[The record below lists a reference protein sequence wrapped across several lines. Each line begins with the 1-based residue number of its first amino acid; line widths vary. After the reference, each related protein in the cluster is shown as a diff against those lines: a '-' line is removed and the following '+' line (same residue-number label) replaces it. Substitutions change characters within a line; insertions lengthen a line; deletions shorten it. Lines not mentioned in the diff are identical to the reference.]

1 MKKRTTLAAVLLAV
15 LFGMTAF
22 AAPLTE
28 TVESGAEVSD
38 MSAAAHKTESENAT
52 LNAGEIPSPGIN
64 ILTGTSEAETFGT
77 AEGTYTR
84 PAEATS
90 IKSFGVSGGSASIV
104 LEDER
109 GGVLKVTETGTAYP
123 DVVWTLSS
131 VIEADRPV
139 YISLAA
145 KNQTRNMWFGG
156 FARNGITANSTEN
169 MVYNPTPLYWHNV
182 DHNKINMPLP
192 KANTWA
198 EYKIALSSVK
208 DMSQLFIRFDKK
220 TGEILYLDDLSF
232 IPYYKVTYYSPD
244 GNDVLHTEYTLIDAK
259 GNFLTSYEPNFT
271 AYEGAFRG
279 WATTK
284 NGEIVNSVELA
295 HKDISLYAIV
305 DETKIAKI
313 VYEANKPAL
322 ADTVSDM
329 PAVGYAVIGK
339 ENTLSAAPTA
349 KYFSFK
355 GWSLEQK
362 ELAAYTD
369 SDILKTVTPE
379 SADDIT
385 LYAVWDYDY
394 TADSMLSLEFDESED
409 ILANIFKDVSAG
421 AYADISFTEKGYVAF
436 QANKDIPKQTHPTYS
451 VSLTAKYPNGVPVEF
466 NRAAFRGK
474 RSLLNTVQ
482 PYMCLT
488 ADKNRSLGLINN
500 ENVYSL
506 SAEKDFFEKS
516 GSVTNVTGT
525 LTLVYLNPLRASQ
538 PMVTDIE
545 DSAFVDYIRFY
556 RTGDKTVTYHL
567 NDGSGNT
574 FKVDDKAA
582 VGVGYRL
589 TGEVPTRDGFEFRG
603 WTTSEADAKTETNLL
618 APSAAIDIV
627 NADVDLYACWLDK
640 RPSSL
645 GIEFDEEDIETL
657 LPQLTANVFST
668 RTFKDGLLV
677 ITTTETKTANVNNYQ
692 RYQLDLSGLALSND
706 YNRAAIRAKV
716 AQSSNQYL
724 MQLSNFDLSNQ
735 LLFTT
740 GSSANYLTFGKTS
753 DITGNNAANYVNELA
768 EKQGDFKY
776 ANLKK
781 SKNTD
786 KDNIM
791 LVDILRSGY
800 TAGDTALIDYIRF
813 YRTGDKTVTYYLND
827 GTENTF
833 KVDTKAAVGVD
844 YRLTGDEPT
853 RDGYDFVGW
862 STSAY
867 ATATVTSIDITNIS
881 DNDLY
886 AVWQPSGN
894 TVPTMFENL
903 NSVRVTGNSG
913 IRFAATVA
921 LSAKYN
927 DNTEE
932 IGFIIGR
939 KDKLSENDST
949 LSNLVFGEDGPQD
962 KGYTPDGNKYVY
974 GMVYNK
980 AENINL
986 VYDNNGSKLDGIEG
1000 GVSEGVTCV
1009 VYNIKN
1015 EKTELAVRSYIK
1027 IGGSYSYSSAVSRSM
1042 YQVAESLNAN
1052 YDKLSDAEKA
1062 WVDKV
1067 LGTTG
1072 GTTNE

>member
-295 HKDISLYAIV
+295 HEDISLYAIV

-362 ELAAYTD
+362 ELAAHTD

-394 TADSMLSLEFDESED
+394 TAPSMKSVEFGGDDEDTILTSLYQDLACTYSTFSLENGLG
-409 ILANIFKDVSAG
+409 I
-421 AYADISFTEKGYVAF
+421 YTPTQAF
-436 QANKDIPKQTHPTYS
+436 SDYDRYKIK
-451 VSLTAKYPNGVPVEF
+451 LTAKYSDGVSSDYNRITMRARLSSITNQGAMAVLNESNKAVTVSDPDVFWLTTTEKYTTDASLWNTSVLKEYSKTWNPNITEVTTIKVDALRKPAK
-466 NRAAFRGK
+466 AADT
-474 RSLLNTVQ
+474 SDPLQ
-482 PYMCLT
+482 
-488 ADKNRSLGLINN
+488 
-500 ENVYSL
+500 
-506 SAEKDFFEKS
+506 SA
-516 GSVTNVTGT
+516 N
-525 LTLVYLNPLRASQ
+525 
-538 PMVTDIE
+538 I
-545 DSAFVDYIRFY
+545 DYIRFY

-603 WTTSEADAKTETNLL
+603 WATSEADAKTETNLL

-640 RPSSL
+640 RPSSV
-645 GIEFDEEDIETL
+645 GVEFTESNIESLISNDSDTKY
-657 LPQLTANVFST
+657 ST
-668 RTFKDGLLV
+668 RSFKDGLMV
-677 ITTTETKTANVNNYQ
+677 VTAMSTQTNNYR
-692 RYQLDLSGLALSND
+692 RYKWDISSLNLSAEYTRVVVRAQMAKSSAQYYFALANNIGSVPYAGIGYAAKAGGLSPSDGYIDYLVEKEGAFTNYSSGL
-706 YNRAAIRAKV
+706 
-716 AQSSNQYL
+716 
-724 MQLSNFDLSNQ
+724 
-735 LLFTT
+735 
-740 GSSANYLTFGKTS
+740 
-753 DITGNNAANYVNELA
+753 NAVY
-768 EKQGDFKY
+768 
-776 ANLKK
+776 
-781 SKNTD
+781 
-786 KDNIM
+786 I
-791 LVDILRSGY
+791 DILRKGY

-881 DNDLY
+881 DNNLY

-974 GMVYNK
+974 GVVYNK

-986 VYDNNGSKLDGIEG
+986 VYDNNGSKLDGIKD

-1027 IGGSYSYSSAVSRSM
+1027 IGGSYYYSSAVSRSM
-1042 YQVAESLNAN
+1042 YQVAESLSTH
-1052 YDKLSDAEKA
+1052 YDELSDAEKA

>member
-1 MKKRTTLAAVLLAV
+1 
-15 LFGMTAF
+15 
-22 AAPLTE
+22 
-28 TVESGAEVSD
+28 
-38 MSAAAHKTESENAT
+38 
-52 LNAGEIPSPGIN
+52 
-64 ILTGTSEAETFGT
+64 
-77 AEGTYTR
+77 
-84 PAEATS
+84 
-90 IKSFGVSGGSASIV
+90 
-104 LEDER
+104 
-109 GGVLKVTETGTAYP
+109 
-123 DVVWTLSS
+123 
-131 VIEADRPV
+131 
-139 YISLAA
+139 
-145 KNQTRNMWFGG
+145 
-156 FARNGITANSTEN
+156 
-169 MVYNPTPLYWHNV
+169 
-182 DHNKINMPLP
+182 
-192 KANTWA
+192 
-198 EYKIALSSVK
+198 
-208 DMSQLFIRFDKK
+208 
-220 TGEILYLDDLSF
+220 
-232 IPYYKVTYYSPD
+232 
-244 GNDVLHTEYTLIDAK
+244 
-259 GNFLTSYEPNFT
+259 
-271 AYEGAFRG
+271 
-279 WATTK
+279 
-284 NGEIVNSVELA
+284 
-295 HKDISLYAIV
+295 
-305 DETKIAKI
+305 
-313 VYEANKPAL
+313 
-322 ADTVSDM
+322 M
-329 PAVGYAVIGK
+329 PAVGYAVIGR
-339 ENTLSAAPTA
+339 ENSLSVTPTA

-379 SADDIT
+379 NDEDIT

-409 ILANIFKDVSAG
+409 IRANIFKDVSAG

-603 WTTSEADAKTETNLL
+603 WTTSEANAKTETNLL
-618 APSAAIDIV
+618 APSAAINIG
-627 NADVDLYACWLDK
+627 NANVDLYACWLDK
-640 RPSSL
+640 RPSSV
-645 GIEFDEEDIETL
+645 GVEFTESNIESLISNDSDTKY
-657 LPQLTANVFST
+657 ST
-668 RTFKDGLLV
+668 RSFKDGLMVVTAMSTQTNSYRRYKWDISSLNLSAEYTRVVVRAQMAKSSAQYYFALANNIGSVPYAGIGYAAKAGDFDPKDGYIDYLV
-677 ITTTETKTANVNNYQ
+677 EKEGAFTNYS
-692 RYQLDLSGLALSND
+692 SGL
-706 YNRAAIRAKV
+706 
-716 AQSSNQYL
+716 
-724 MQLSNFDLSNQ
+724 
-735 LLFTT
+735 
-740 GSSANYLTFGKTS
+740 
-753 DITGNNAANYVNELA
+753 NAVY
-768 EKQGDFKY
+768 
-776 ANLKK
+776 
-781 SKNTD
+781 
-786 KDNIM
+786 I
-791 LVDILRSGY
+791 DILRRGY

-862 STSAY
+862 RTSAY

-881 DNDLY
+881 DNNLY

-939 KDKLSENDST
+939 KDKLSVNDST

-974 GMVYNK
+974 GVVYNK

-986 VYDNNGSKLDGIEG
+986 VYDNNGSKLDGIKD

-1027 IGGSYSYSSAVSRSM
+1027 IGGSYYYSSAVSRSM

>member
-64 ILTGTSEAETFGT
+64 ILTGTQAAETF
-77 AEGTYTR
+77 EGY
-84 PAEATS
+84 EV
-90 IKSFGVSGGSASIV
+90 G
-104 LEDER
+104 
-109 GGVLKVTETGTAYP
+109 ETGFDYVANGGYTPGFNNAAVASAIVAKDATGNQSLTITPIAKGFPYFR
-123 DVVWTLSS
+123 WKLSGI
-131 VIEADRPV
+131 IEAGRPIYV
-139 YISLAA
+139 STSV
-145 KNQTRNMWFGG
+145 KKTGSGSFWFVGLRH
-156 FARNGITANSTEN
+156 ATASNNTEN
-169 MVYNPTPLYWHNV
+169 LVYNPGSMTWLSGTNSNV
-182 DHNKINMPLP
+182 LNIGASTAQTL
-192 KANTWA
+192 TRTVSVF
-198 EYKIALSSVK
+198 SSV
-208 DMSQLFIRFDKK
+208 DISEVGFEFGNS
-220 TGEILYLDDLSF
+220 GETAILDN
-232 IPYYKVTYYSPD
+232 IKIVPYYKVTYYSPD

-271 AYEGAFRG
+271 AYDGAFRG
-279 WATTK
+279 WATTQ
-284 NGEIVNSVELA
+284 NGETVNSVELA
-295 HKDISLYAIV
+295 HEDISLYAIV

-409 ILANIFKDVSAG
+409 IRANIFKDVSAG

-500 ENVYSL
+500 EKVYSL

-618 APSAAIDIV
+618 APSAAINIG
-627 NADVDLYACWLDK
+627 NANVDLYACWLDK
-640 RPSSL
+640 RPSSV
-645 GIEFDEEDIETL
+645 GVEFTESNIESLISNDSDTKY
-657 LPQLTANVFST
+657 ST
-668 RTFKDGLLV
+668 RSFKDGLMVVTAMSTQTNSYRRYKWDISSLNLSAEYTRVVVRAQMAKSSAQYYFALANDIGSVPYAGIGYAAKAGDFDPKDGYIDYLV
-677 ITTTETKTANVNNYQ
+677 EKEGAFTNYS
-692 RYQLDLSGLALSND
+692 SGL
-706 YNRAAIRAKV
+706 
-716 AQSSNQYL
+716 
-724 MQLSNFDLSNQ
+724 
-735 LLFTT
+735 
-740 GSSANYLTFGKTS
+740 
-753 DITGNNAANYVNELA
+753 NAVY
-768 EKQGDFKY
+768 
-776 ANLKK
+776 
-781 SKNTD
+781 
-786 KDNIM
+786 I
-791 LVDILRSGY
+791 DILRRGY

-867 ATATVTSIDITNIS
+867 AAATVTSIDITNIS
-881 DNDLY
+881 DNNLY

-949 LSNLVFGEDGPQD
+949 LSNLVFGENGPQD

-974 GMVYNK
+974 GVVYNK

-1009 VYNIKN
+1009 VYNIKST
-1015 EKTELAVRSYIK
+1015 KTELAVRSYIK
-1027 IGGSYSYSSAVSRSM
+1027 IGGSYYYSSAVSRSM
-1042 YQVAESLNAN
+1042 YQVAESLSTH

>member
-1 MKKRTTLAAVLLAV
+1 M
-15 LFGMTAF
+15 
-22 AAPLTE
+22 
-28 TVESGAEVSD
+28 D
-38 MSAAAHKTESENAT
+38 
-52 LNAGEIPSPGIN
+52 N
-64 ILTGTSEAETFGT
+64 I
-77 AEGTYTR
+77 
-84 PAEATS
+84 
-90 IKSFGVSGGSASIV
+90 KIV
-104 LEDER
+104 
-109 GGVLKVTETGTAYP
+109 
-123 DVVWTLSS
+123 
-131 VIEADRPV
+131 
-139 YISLAA
+139 
-145 KNQTRNMWFGG
+145 
-156 FARNGITANSTEN
+156 
-169 MVYNPTPLYWHNV
+169 
-182 DHNKINMPLP
+182 
-192 KANTWA
+192 
-198 EYKIALSSVK
+198 
-208 DMSQLFIRFDKK
+208 
-220 TGEILYLDDLSF
+220 
-232 IPYYKVTYYSPD
+232 PYYKVTYYSHD
-244 GNDVLHTEYTLIDAK
+244 GSEVLYTDYALIDEK

-279 WATTK
+279 WATTQ

-295 HKDISLYAIV
+295 HEDISLYAIV

-329 PAVGYAVIGK
+329 PTVGYAVIGK
-339 ENTLSAAPTA
+339 ENALSAAPTA

-379 SADDIT
+379 SAENIT

-394 TADSMLSLEFDESED
+394 AADSMLSLEFDESED

-421 AYADISFTEKGYVAF
+421 TYADISFTEKGYVAF
-436 QANKDIPKQTHPTYS
+436 QANQDIPKQTHPTYS
-451 VSLTAKYPNGVPVEF
+451 VSLTAKYPNGIPVEF

-525 LTLVYLNPLRASQ
+525 LTQVYLNPLRASQ

-603 WTTSEADAKTETNLL
+603 WATSEADAKTETNLL
-618 APSAAIDIV
+618 APSAAINIG
-627 NADVDLYACWLDK
+627 NANVDLYACWLDK

-668 RTFKDGLLV
+668 RAFKDGLLV
-677 ITTTETKTANVNNYQ
+677 ITVTETKTANVNNYQ

-724 MQLSNFDLSNQ
+724 MQLSNYDLSNQ
-735 LLFTT
+735 LLYTT
-740 GSSANYLTFGKTS
+740 GSTANYLTFGKTS

-776 ANLKK
+776 ANLKN

-881 DNDLY
+881 ENNLY
-886 AVWQPSGN
+886 AVWQPSGDA
-894 TVPTMFENL
+894 VPTMFENL

-913 IRFAATVA
+913 IRFAAKIA
-921 LSAKYN
+921 LSAKY
-927 DNTEE
+927 DEKTEE

-949 LSNLVFGEDGPQD
+949 LSNLVFGENGPQD

-974 GMVYNK
+974 GVVYSK
-980 AENINL
+980 ADKINL
-986 VYDNNGSKLDGIEG
+986 VYDNNGSKLDSIED

-1015 EKTELAVRSYIK
+1015 AKTELAVRSYIK
-1027 IGGSYSYSSAVSRSM
+1027 IDGSYYYSTAVSRSM

>member
-28 TVESGAEVSD
+28 TVESGAEVSET
-38 MSAAAHKTESENAT
+38 SEAAQKTENEKAT
-52 LNAGEIPSPGIN
+52 LNAGEIPTPGIN
-64 ILTGTSEAETFGT
+64 ILTGTQAAETF
-77 AEGTYTR
+77 EGY
-84 PAEATS
+84 EV
-90 IKSFGVSGGSASIV
+90 G
-104 LEDER
+104 
-109 GGVLKVTETGTAYP
+109 ETGFDYVANGGYTPGFNNAAVASAIVAKDATGNQSLTITPNAKNFPYFR
-123 DVVWTLSS
+123 WKLSGI
-131 VIEADRPV
+131 IEAGRPIYV
-139 YISLAA
+139 STSV
-145 KNQTRNMWFGG
+145 KKTGSGSFWFVGLRH
-156 FARNGITANSTEN
+156 ATASNNTEN
-169 MVYNPTPLYWHNV
+169 LVYNPGSMTWLSDTNSNV
-182 DHNKINMPLP
+182 LNIGASTAQTL
-192 KANTWA
+192 TRTVSVF
-198 EYKIALSSVK
+198 SSV
-208 DMSQLFIRFDKK
+208 DISEVGFEFGNS
-220 TGEILYLDDLSF
+220 GETAILDN
-232 IPYYKVTYYSPD
+232 IKIVPYYKVTYYSHD
-244 GNDVLHTEYTLIDAK
+244 GSEVLHTDYTLIDAK

-279 WATTK
+279 WATTQ
-284 NGEIVNSVELA
+284 NGETVNSVELA
-295 HKDISLYAIV
+295 HEDISLYAIV

-329 PAVGYAVIGK
+329 PAVGYAVIGR
-339 ENTLSAAPTA
+339 ENSLSVTPTA

-506 SAEKDFFEKS
+506 SAEKDFLEKS

-603 WTTSEADAKTETNLL
+603 WATSEADAKTETNLL

-640 RPSSL
+640 RPSSV
-645 GIEFDEEDIETL
+645 GVEFTESNIESLISNDSDTKY
-657 LPQLTANVFST
+657 ST
-668 RTFKDGLLV
+668 RSFKDGLMVVTAMSTQTNSYRRYKWDISSLNLSAEYTRVVVRAQMAKSSAQYYFALANNIGSVPYAGIGYAAKAGGFDSKDGYIDYLV
-677 ITTTETKTANVNNYQ
+677 EKEGAFTNYS
-692 RYQLDLSGLALSND
+692 SGL
-706 YNRAAIRAKV
+706 
-716 AQSSNQYL
+716 
-724 MQLSNFDLSNQ
+724 
-735 LLFTT
+735 
-740 GSSANYLTFGKTS
+740 
-753 DITGNNAANYVNELA
+753 NAVY
-768 EKQGDFKY
+768 
-776 ANLKK
+776 
-781 SKNTD
+781 
-786 KDNIM
+786 I
-791 LVDILRSGY
+791 DILRKGY

-862 STSAY
+862 GTSAY
-867 ATATVTSIDITNIS
+867 ATTTVTSIDITNTS
-881 DNDLY
+881 ENNLY
-886 AVWQPSGN
+886 AVWQPSGDV
-894 TVPTMFENL
+894 VPTMFENL

-913 IRFAATVA
+913 IRFAAKVA

-927 DNTEE
+927 ENTEE

-939 KDKLSENDST
+939 KDKLSVNDST

-974 GMVYNK
+974 GVVYNK

-1027 IGGSYSYSSAVSRSM
+1027 IGGSYYYSSAVSRSM

>member
-64 ILTGTSEAETFGT
+64 ILTGTQAAETF
-77 AEGTYTR
+77 EGY
-84 PAEATS
+84 EV
-90 IKSFGVSGGSASIV
+90 G
-104 LEDER
+104 
-109 GGVLKVTETGTAYP
+109 ETGFDYVANGGYTPGFNNAAVASAIVAKDATGNQSLTITPIAKGFPYFR
-123 DVVWTLSS
+123 WKLSGI
-131 VIEADRPV
+131 IEAGRPIYV
-139 YISLAA
+139 STSV
-145 KNQTRNMWFGG
+145 KKTGSGSFWFVGLRH
-156 FARNGITANSTEN
+156 ATASNNTEN
-169 MVYNPTPLYWHNV
+169 LVYNPGSMTWLSGTNSNV
-182 DHNKINMPLP
+182 LNIGASTAQTL
-192 KANTWA
+192 TRTVSVF
-198 EYKIALSSVK
+198 SSV
-208 DMSQLFIRFDKK
+208 DISEVGFEFGNS
-220 TGEILYLDDLSF
+220 GETAILDN
-232 IPYYKVTYYSPD
+232 IKIVPYYKVTYYSPD

-279 WATTK
+279 WATTQ
-284 NGEIVNSVELA
+284 NGETVNSVELA
-295 HKDISLYAIV
+295 HEDISLYAIV

-322 ADTVSDM
+322 ADTISDM
-329 PAVGYAVIGK
+329 PAVGYAVIGR
-339 ENTLSAAPTA
+339 ENSLSVTPTA

-379 SADDIT
+379 NDEDIT

-618 APSAAIDIV
+618 APSAAINIG
-627 NADVDLYACWLDK
+627 NANVDLYACWLDK
-640 RPSSL
+640 RPSSV
-645 GIEFDEEDIETL
+645 GVEFTESNIESLISNDSDTKY
-657 LPQLTANVFST
+657 ST
-668 RTFKDGLLV
+668 RSFKDGLMVVTAMSTQTNSYRRYKWDISSLNLSAEYTRVVVRAQMAKSSAQYYLALANNIGSVPYAGIGYAAKAGDFDPKDGYIDYLV
-677 ITTTETKTANVNNYQ
+677 EKEGAFTNYS
-692 RYQLDLSGLALSND
+692 SGL
-706 YNRAAIRAKV
+706 
-716 AQSSNQYL
+716 
-724 MQLSNFDLSNQ
+724 
-735 LLFTT
+735 
-740 GSSANYLTFGKTS
+740 
-753 DITGNNAANYVNELA
+753 NAVY
-768 EKQGDFKY
+768 
-776 ANLKK
+776 
-781 SKNTD
+781 
-786 KDNIM
+786 I
-791 LVDILRSGY
+791 DILRRGY

-881 DNDLY
+881 DNNLY

-939 KDKLSENDST
+939 KDKLSVNDST

-974 GMVYNK
+974 GVVYNK

-986 VYDNNGSKLDGIEG
+986 VYDNNGSKLDGIKD

-1027 IGGSYSYSSAVSRSM
+1027 IGGSYYYSSAVSRSM
-1042 YQVAESLNAN
+1042 YQVAERLNAN

>member
-28 TVESGAEVSD
+28 TVESGAEVSET
-38 MSAAAHKTESENAT
+38 SEAAHKTESEKAT
-52 LNAGEIPSPGIN
+52 LNAGEIPTPGIN
-64 ILTGTSEAETFGT
+64 ILTGTQAAETF
-77 AEGTYTR
+77 EGY
-84 PAEATS
+84 EV
-90 IKSFGVSGGSASIV
+90 G
-104 LEDER
+104 
-109 GGVLKVTETGTAYP
+109 ETGFDYVANGGYTPGFNNAAVASAIVAKDATGNQSLTITPNAKNFPYFR
-123 DVVWTLSS
+123 WKLSGI
-131 VIEADRPV
+131 IEAGRPIYV
-139 YISLAA
+139 STSV
-145 KNQTRNMWFGG
+145 KKTGSGSFWFVGLRH
-156 FARNGITANSTEN
+156 ATASNNTEN
-169 MVYNPTPLYWHNV
+169 LVYNPGSMTWLSGTNSNV
-182 DHNKINMPLP
+182 LNIGASTAQTL
-192 KANTWA
+192 TRTVSVF
-198 EYKIALSSVK
+198 SSV
-208 DMSQLFIRFDKK
+208 DISEVGFEFGNS
-220 TGEILYLDDLSF
+220 GETAILDDIKI
-232 IPYYKVTYYSPD
+232 IPYYKVTYYSHD
-244 GNDVLHTEYTLIDAK
+244 GSEVLHTDYTLIDAK

-279 WATTK
+279 WATAQ
-284 NGEIVNSVELA
+284 NGETVNSVELA
-295 HKDISLYAIV
+295 HEDISLYAIV

-313 VYEANKPAL
+313 VYKANKPAL

-506 SAEKDFFEKS
+506 SAEKDFLEKS

-640 RPSSL
+640 RPSSV
-645 GIEFDEEDIETL
+645 GVEFTESNIESLISNDSDTKY
-657 LPQLTANVFST
+657 ST
-668 RTFKDGLLV
+668 RSFKDGLMVVTAMSTQTNSYRRYKWDISSLNLSAEYTRVVVRAQMAKSSAQYYFALANNIGSVPYAGIGYAAKAGDFDPKDGYIDYLV
-677 ITTTETKTANVNNYQ
+677 EKEGAFTNYS
-692 RYQLDLSGLALSND
+692 SGL
-706 YNRAAIRAKV
+706 
-716 AQSSNQYL
+716 
-724 MQLSNFDLSNQ
+724 
-735 LLFTT
+735 
-740 GSSANYLTFGKTS
+740 
-753 DITGNNAANYVNELA
+753 NAVY
-768 EKQGDFKY
+768 
-776 ANLKK
+776 
-781 SKNTD
+781 
-786 KDNIM
+786 I
-791 LVDILRSGY
+791 DILRKGY

-862 STSAY
+862 GTSAY
-867 ATATVTSIDITNIS
+867 ATTTVTSIDITNTS
-881 DNDLY
+881 ENNLY

-913 IRFAATVA
+913 IRFAAKVA

-939 KDKLSENDST
+939 KDKLSVNDST

-974 GMVYNK
+974 GVVYNK

-1027 IGGSYSYSSAVSRSM
+1027 IGGSYYYSSAVSRSM

>member
-64 ILTGTSEAETFGT
+64 ILTGTQAAETF
-77 AEGTYTR
+77 EGY
-84 PAEATS
+84 EV
-90 IKSFGVSGGSASIV
+90 G
-104 LEDER
+104 
-109 GGVLKVTETGTAYP
+109 ETGFDYVANGGYTPGFNNAAVASAIVAKDATGNQSLTITPIAKGFPYFR
-123 DVVWTLSS
+123 WKLSGI
-131 VIEADRPV
+131 IEAGRPIYV
-139 YISLAA
+139 STSV
-145 KNQTRNMWFGG
+145 KKTGSGSFWFVGLRH
-156 FARNGITANSTEN
+156 ATASNRTEN
-169 MVYNPTPLYWHNV
+169 LVYNPGSMTWLSDTNSNV
-182 DHNKINMPLP
+182 LNIGASTAQTL
-192 KANTWA
+192 TRTVSVF
-198 EYKIALSSVK
+198 SSV
-208 DMSQLFIRFDKK
+208 DISEVGFEFGNS
-220 TGEILYLDDLSF
+220 GETAILDN
-232 IPYYKVTYYSPD
+232 IKIVPYYKVTYYSHD
-244 GNDVLHTEYTLIDAK
+244 GSEVLHTDYTLIDAK

-279 WATTK
+279 WATTQ
-284 NGEIVNSVELA
+284 NGETVNSVELA

-362 ELAAYTD
+362 GLAAYTD

-409 ILANIFKDVSAG
+409 IRANIFKDVSAG

-603 WTTSEADAKTETNLL
+603 WATSEADAKTETNLL

-640 RPSSL
+640 RPSSV
-645 GIEFDEEDIETL
+645 GVEFTESNIESLISNDSDTKY
-657 LPQLTANVFST
+657 ST
-668 RTFKDGLLV
+668 RSFKDGLMVVTAMSTQTNSYRRYKWDISSLNLSAEYTRVVVRAQMAKSSAQYYFALANNIGSVPYAGIGYAAKAGDFDPKDGYIDYLV
-677 ITTTETKTANVNNYQ
+677 EKEGAFTNYS
-692 RYQLDLSGLALSND
+692 SGL
-706 YNRAAIRAKV
+706 
-716 AQSSNQYL
+716 
-724 MQLSNFDLSNQ
+724 
-735 LLFTT
+735 
-740 GSSANYLTFGKTS
+740 
-753 DITGNNAANYVNELA
+753 NAVY
-768 EKQGDFKY
+768 
-776 ANLKK
+776 
-781 SKNTD
+781 
-786 KDNIM
+786 I
-791 LVDILRSGY
+791 DILRRGY

-862 STSAY
+862 GTSAY

-881 DNDLY
+881 DNNLY

-939 KDKLSENDST
+939 KDKLSVNDST
-949 LSNLVFGEDGPQD
+949 LGNLVFGENGPQD

-974 GMVYNK
+974 GVVYNK

-986 VYDNNGSKLDGIEG
+986 VYDNNGSKLDGIKD

-1027 IGGSYSYSSAVSRSM
+1027 IGGSYYYSSAVSRSM

-1052 YDKLSDAEKA
+1052 YDKLSKAEKA
-1062 WVDKV
+1062 WVDQV

>member
-156 FARNGITANSTEN
+156 FARNGITSNSTEN

-244 GNDVLHTEYTLIDAK
+244 GNDVLHTEYTLINAK

-279 WATTK
+279 WATTQ
-284 NGEIVNSVELA
+284 NGETVNSVELA

-603 WTTSEADAKTETNLL
+603 WATSEADAKTETNLL
-618 APSAAIDIV
+618 APSAAINIG
-627 NADVDLYACWLDK
+627 NANVDLYACWLDK
-640 RPSSL
+640 RPSSV
-645 GIEFDEEDIETL
+645 GVEFTESNIESLISNDSDTKY
-657 LPQLTANVFST
+657 ST
-668 RTFKDGLLV
+668 RSFKDGLMV
-677 ITTTETKTANVNNYQ
+677 VTAMSTQTNNYR
-692 RYQLDLSGLALSND
+692 RYKWDISSLNLSAEYTRVVVRAQMAKSSAQYYFALANNIGSVPYAGIGYAAKAGDFDPKDGYIDYLVEKEGAFTNYSSGL
-706 YNRAAIRAKV
+706 
-716 AQSSNQYL
+716 
-724 MQLSNFDLSNQ
+724 
-735 LLFTT
+735 
-740 GSSANYLTFGKTS
+740 
-753 DITGNNAANYVNELA
+753 NAVY
-768 EKQGDFKY
+768 
-776 ANLKK
+776 
-781 SKNTD
+781 
-786 KDNIM
+786 I
-791 LVDILRSGY
+791 DILRRGY

-862 STSAY
+862 GTSAY
-867 ATATVTSIDITNIS
+867 ATTTVTSIDITNIS

-913 IRFAATVA
+913 IRFAAKVA

-974 GMVYNK
+974 GVVYNK

-1027 IGGSYSYSSAVSRSM
+1027 IGGSYYYSSAVSRSM

>member
-38 MSAAAHKTESENAT
+38 MSAAAHKTESKNAT
-52 LNAGEIPSPGIN
+52 LNAGEIPPGIN
-64 ILTGTSEAETFGT
+64 ILTGTQAAETF
-77 AEGTYTR
+77 EGY
-84 PAEATS
+84 EV
-90 IKSFGVSGGSASIV
+90 G
-104 LEDER
+104 
-109 GGVLKVTETGTAYP
+109 ETGFDYVANGGYTPGFNNAAVASAIVAKDATGNQSLTITPIAKGFPYFR
-123 DVVWTLSS
+123 WKLSGI
-131 VIEADRPV
+131 IEAGRPIYV
-139 YISLAA
+139 STSV
-145 KNQTRNMWFGG
+145 KKTGSGSFWFVGLRH
-156 FARNGITANSTEN
+156 ATASNRTEN
-169 MVYNPTPLYWHNV
+169 LVYNPGSMTWLSDTNSNV
-182 DHNKINMPLP
+182 LNIGASTAQTL
-192 KANTWA
+192 TRTVSVF
-198 EYKIALSSVK
+198 SSV
-208 DMSQLFIRFDKK
+208 DISEVGFEFGNS
-220 TGEILYLDDLSF
+220 GETAILDN
-232 IPYYKVTYYSPD
+232 IKIVPYYKVTYYSHD
-244 GNDVLHTEYTLIDAK
+244 GSEVLHTDYTLIDAK

-279 WATTK
+279 WATTQ
-284 NGEIVNSVELA
+284 NGETVNSVELA

-322 ADTVSDM
+322 ADTISDM
-329 PAVGYAVIGK
+329 PAVGYAVIGR
-339 ENTLSAAPTA
+339 ENSLSAAPTA

-379 SADDIT
+379 SADNIT

-618 APSAAIDIV
+618 APSAAINIG
-627 NADVDLYACWLDK
+627 NANVDLYACWLDK
-640 RPSSL
+640 RPSSV
-645 GIEFDEEDIETL
+645 GVEFTESNIESLISNDSDTKY
-657 LPQLTANVFST
+657 ST
-668 RTFKDGLLV
+668 RSFKDGLMVVTAMSTQTNSYRRYKWDISSLNLSAEYTRVVVRAQMAKSSAQYYFALANNIGSVPYAGIGYAAKAGDFDPKDGYIDYLV
-677 ITTTETKTANVNNYQ
+677 EKEGAFTNYS
-692 RYQLDLSGLALSND
+692 SGL
-706 YNRAAIRAKV
+706 
-716 AQSSNQYL
+716 
-724 MQLSNFDLSNQ
+724 
-735 LLFTT
+735 
-740 GSSANYLTFGKTS
+740 
-753 DITGNNAANYVNELA
+753 NAVY
-768 EKQGDFKY
+768 
-776 ANLKK
+776 
-781 SKNTD
+781 
-786 KDNIM
+786 I
-791 LVDILRSGY
+791 DILRKGY

-881 DNDLY
+881 DNNLY

-939 KDKLSENDST
+939 KDKLSVNDST

-974 GMVYNK
+974 GVVYNK

-986 VYDNNGSKLDGIEG
+986 VYDNNGSKLDGIVG

-1027 IGGSYSYSSAVSRSM
+1027 IGGSYYYSSAVSRSM

>member
-109 GGVLKVTETGTAYP
+109 GGVLKVTDTGTAYP

-295 HKDISLYAIV
+295 HEDISLYAIV

-394 TADSMLSLEFDESED
+394 TAPSMKSVEFGGDDEDTILTSLYQDLACTYSTFSLENGLG
-409 ILANIFKDVSAG
+409 I
-421 AYADISFTEKGYVAF
+421 YTPTQAF
-436 QANKDIPKQTHPTYS
+436 SDYDRYKIK
-451 VSLTAKYPNGVPVEF
+451 LTAKYSDGVSSDYNRITMRARLSSITNQGAMAVLNESNKAVTVSDPDVFWLTTTEKYTTDASLWNTSVLKEYSKTWNPNITEVTTIKVDALRKPAK
-466 NRAAFRGK
+466 AADT
-474 RSLLNTVQ
+474 SDPLQ
-482 PYMCLT
+482 
-488 ADKNRSLGLINN
+488 
-500 ENVYSL
+500 
-506 SAEKDFFEKS
+506 SA
-516 GSVTNVTGT
+516 N
-525 LTLVYLNPLRASQ
+525 
-538 PMVTDIE
+538 I
-545 DSAFVDYIRFY
+545 DYIRFY

-603 WTTSEADAKTETNLL
+603 WATSEADAKTETNLL

-640 RPSSL
+640 RPSSV
-645 GIEFDEEDIETL
+645 GVEFTESNIERLISTDSDTKY
-657 LPQLTANVFST
+657 ST
-668 RTFKDGLLV
+668 RSFKDGLMV
-677 ITTTETKTANVNNYQ
+677 VTAMSTQTNNYR
-692 RYQLDLSGLALSND
+692 RYKWDISSLNLSAEYTRVVVRAQMAKSSAQYYFALANNIGSVPYAGIGYAAKAGGLSPSDGYIDYLVEKEGAFTNYSSGL
-706 YNRAAIRAKV
+706 
-716 AQSSNQYL
+716 
-724 MQLSNFDLSNQ
+724 
-735 LLFTT
+735 
-740 GSSANYLTFGKTS
+740 
-753 DITGNNAANYVNELA
+753 NAVY
-768 EKQGDFKY
+768 
-776 ANLKK
+776 
-781 SKNTD
+781 
-786 KDNIM
+786 I
-791 LVDILRSGY
+791 DILRKGY

-881 DNDLY
+881 DNNLY

-974 GMVYNK
+974 GVVYNK

-986 VYDNNGSKLDGIEG
+986 VYDNNGSKLDGIKD

-1027 IGGSYSYSSAVSRSM
+1027 IGGSYYYSSAVSRSM

>member
-1 MKKRTTLAAVLLAV
+1 
-15 LFGMTAF
+15 
-22 AAPLTE
+22 
-28 TVESGAEVSD
+28 
-38 MSAAAHKTESENAT
+38 
-52 LNAGEIPSPGIN
+52 
-64 ILTGTSEAETFGT
+64 
-77 AEGTYTR
+77 
-84 PAEATS
+84 
-90 IKSFGVSGGSASIV
+90 
-104 LEDER
+104 
-109 GGVLKVTETGTAYP
+109 
-123 DVVWTLSS
+123 
-131 VIEADRPV
+131 
-139 YISLAA
+139 
-145 KNQTRNMWFGG
+145 
-156 FARNGITANSTEN
+156 
-169 MVYNPTPLYWHNV
+169 
-182 DHNKINMPLP
+182 
-192 KANTWA
+192 
-198 EYKIALSSVK
+198 
-208 DMSQLFIRFDKK
+208 
-220 TGEILYLDDLSF
+220 
-232 IPYYKVTYYSPD
+232 
-244 GNDVLHTEYTLIDAK
+244 
-259 GNFLTSYEPNFT
+259 
-271 AYEGAFRG
+271 
-279 WATTK
+279 
-284 NGEIVNSVELA
+284 
-295 HKDISLYAIV
+295 
-305 DETKIAKI
+305 
-313 VYEANKPAL
+313 
-322 ADTVSDM
+322 M

-362 ELAAYTD
+362 ELAAHTD

-394 TADSMLSLEFDESED
+394 TAPSMKSVEFGGDDEDTILTSLYQDLACTYSTFSLENGLG
-409 ILANIFKDVSAG
+409 I
-421 AYADISFTEKGYVAF
+421 YTPTQAF
-436 QANKDIPKQTHPTYS
+436 SDYDRYKIK
-451 VSLTAKYPNGVPVEF
+451 LTAKYSDGVSSDYNRITMRARLSSITNQGAMAVLNESNKAVTVSDPDVFWLTTTEKYTTDASLWNTSVLKEYSKTWNPNITEVTTIKVDALRKPAK
-466 NRAAFRGK
+466 AADT
-474 RSLLNTVQ
+474 SDPLQ
-482 PYMCLT
+482 
-488 ADKNRSLGLINN
+488 
-500 ENVYSL
+500 
-506 SAEKDFFEKS
+506 SA
-516 GSVTNVTGT
+516 N
-525 LTLVYLNPLRASQ
+525 
-538 PMVTDIE
+538 I
-545 DSAFVDYIRFY
+545 DYIRFY

-603 WTTSEADAKTETNLL
+603 WATSEADAKTETNLL

-640 RPSSL
+640 RPSSV
-645 GIEFDEEDIETL
+645 GVEFTESNIESLISNDSDTKY
-657 LPQLTANVFST
+657 ST
-668 RTFKDGLLV
+668 RSFKDGLMV
-677 ITTTETKTANVNNYQ
+677 VTAMSTQTNNYR
-692 RYQLDLSGLALSND
+692 RYKWDISSLNLSAEYTRVVVRAQMAKSSAQYYFALANNIGSVPYAGIGYAAKAGGLSPSDGYIDYLVEKEGAFTNYSSGL
-706 YNRAAIRAKV
+706 
-716 AQSSNQYL
+716 
-724 MQLSNFDLSNQ
+724 
-735 LLFTT
+735 
-740 GSSANYLTFGKTS
+740 
-753 DITGNNAANYVNELA
+753 NAVY
-768 EKQGDFKY
+768 
-776 ANLKK
+776 
-781 SKNTD
+781 
-786 KDNIM
+786 I
-791 LVDILRSGY
+791 DILRKGY

-881 DNDLY
+881 DNNLY

-974 GMVYNK
+974 GVVYNK

-986 VYDNNGSKLDGIEG
+986 VYDNNGSKLDGIKD

-1027 IGGSYSYSSAVSRSM
+1027 IGGSYYYSSAVSRSM
-1042 YQVAESLNAN
+1042 YQVAESLSTH
-1052 YDKLSDAEKA
+1052 YDELSDAEKA

>member
-279 WATTK
+279 WATTQ
-284 NGEIVNSVELA
+284 NGETVNSVELA
-295 HKDISLYAIV
+295 HEDISLYAIV

-379 SADDIT
+379 NDEDIT

-603 WTTSEADAKTETNLL
+603 WATSEADAKTETNLL
-618 APSAAIDIV
+618 APSAAINIG
-627 NADVDLYACWLDK
+627 NANVDLYACWLDK
-640 RPSSL
+640 RPSSV
-645 GIEFDEEDIETL
+645 GVEFTESNIESLISNDSDTKY
-657 LPQLTANVFST
+657 ST
-668 RTFKDGLLV
+668 RSFKDGLMVVTAMSTQTNSYRRYKWDISSLNLSAEYTRVVVRAQMAKSSAQYYFALANNIGSVPYAGIGYAAKAGDFDPKDGYIDYLV
-677 ITTTETKTANVNNYQ
+677 EKEGAFTNYS
-692 RYQLDLSGLALSND
+692 SGL
-706 YNRAAIRAKV
+706 
-716 AQSSNQYL
+716 
-724 MQLSNFDLSNQ
+724 
-735 LLFTT
+735 
-740 GSSANYLTFGKTS
+740 
-753 DITGNNAANYVNELA
+753 NAVY
-768 EKQGDFKY
+768 
-776 ANLKK
+776 
-781 SKNTD
+781 
-786 KDNIM
+786 I
-791 LVDILRSGY
+791 DILRRGY

-881 DNDLY
+881 DNNLY

-894 TVPTMFENL
+894 TIPTMFENL

-913 IRFAATVA
+913 IRFAAKVA

-927 DNTEE
+927 ENTEE

-939 KDKLSENDST
+939 KDKLSVNDST
-949 LSNLVFGEDGPQD
+949 LGNLVFGENGPQD

-974 GMVYNK
+974 GVVYNK

-986 VYDNNGSKLDGIEG
+986 VYDNNGSKLDGIED

-1027 IGGSYSYSSAVSRSM
+1027 IGGSYYYSSAVSRSM

>member
-279 WATTK
+279 WATTQ
-284 NGEIVNSVELA
+284 NGETVNSVELA
-295 HKDISLYAIV
+295 HEDISLYAIV

-355 GWSLEQK
+355 GWSLEPK

-369 SDILKTVTPE
+369 SDIVKTVTPE
-379 SADDIT
+379 NAEDIT

-500 ENVYSL
+500 EKVYSL

-618 APSAAIDIV
+618 APSAAINIG
-627 NADVDLYACWLDK
+627 NANVDLYACWLDK
-640 RPSSL
+640 RPSSV
-645 GIEFDEEDIETL
+645 GVEFTESNIESLISNDSDTKY
-657 LPQLTANVFST
+657 ST
-668 RTFKDGLLV
+668 RSFKDGLMVVTAMSTQTNSYRRYKWDISSLNLSAEYTRVVVRAQMAKSSAQYYFALANNIGSVPYAGIGYAAKAGDFDPKDGYIDYLV
-677 ITTTETKTANVNNYQ
+677 EKEGAFTNYS
-692 RYQLDLSGLALSND
+692 SGL
-706 YNRAAIRAKV
+706 
-716 AQSSNQYL
+716 
-724 MQLSNFDLSNQ
+724 
-735 LLFTT
+735 
-740 GSSANYLTFGKTS
+740 
-753 DITGNNAANYVNELA
+753 NAVY
-768 EKQGDFKY
+768 
-776 ANLKK
+776 
-781 SKNTD
+781 
-786 KDNIM
+786 I
-791 LVDILRSGY
+791 DILRRGY

-881 DNDLY
+881 DNNLY

-949 LSNLVFGEDGPQD
+949 LGNLVFGEDGPQD

-974 GMVYNK
+974 GVVYNK

-1027 IGGSYSYSSAVSRSM
+1027 IGGSYYYSSAVSRSM

>member
-28 TVESGAEVSD
+28 TVESDAEVSD

-232 IPYYKVTYYSPD
+232 IPYYKVTYYSHD
-244 GNDVLHTEYTLIDAK
+244 GSEVLHTDYTLIDAK

-279 WATTK
+279 WATTQ

-295 HKDISLYAIV
+295 NQDISLYAIV

-409 ILANIFKDVSAG
+409 IRANIFKDVSAG

-574 FKVDDKAA
+574 FKVADKAA

-603 WTTSEADAKTETNLL
+603 WATSEADAKTETNLL

-640 RPSSL
+640 RPSSV
-645 GIEFDEEDIETL
+645 GVEFTESNIESLISNDSDTKY
-657 LPQLTANVFST
+657 ST
-668 RTFKDGLLV
+668 RSFKDGLMVVTAMSTQTNSYRRYKWDISSLNLSAEYTRVVVRAQMAKSSAQYYFALANNIGSVPYAGIGYAAKAGGLSPSDGYIDYLV
-677 ITTTETKTANVNNYQ
+677 EKEGAFTNYS
-692 RYQLDLSGLALSND
+692 SGL
-706 YNRAAIRAKV
+706 
-716 AQSSNQYL
+716 
-724 MQLSNFDLSNQ
+724 
-735 LLFTT
+735 
-740 GSSANYLTFGKTS
+740 
-753 DITGNNAANYVNELA
+753 NAVY
-768 EKQGDFKY
+768 
-776 ANLKK
+776 
-781 SKNTD
+781 
-786 KDNIM
+786 I
-791 LVDILRSGY
+791 DILRKGY

-881 DNDLY
+881 DNNLY

-974 GMVYNK
+974 GVVYNK

-986 VYDNNGSKLDGIEG
+986 VYDNNGSKLDGIKD

-1027 IGGSYSYSSAVSRSM
+1027 IGGSYYYSSAVSRSM
-1042 YQVAESLNAN
+1042 YQVAESLSTH
-1052 YDKLSDAEKA
+1052 YDELSDAEKA

>member
-28 TVESGAEVSD
+28 TVESDAEVSD

-52 LNAGEIPSPGIN
+52 LNAGEIPPGIN
-64 ILTGTSEAETFGT
+64 ILTGTQAAETFGT

-295 HKDISLYAIV
+295 HEDISLYAIV

-409 ILANIFKDVSAG
+409 IRANIFKDVSAG

-545 DSAFVDYIRFY
+545 ESAFVDYIRFY

-603 WTTSEADAKTETNLL
+603 WATSEADAKTETNLL

-640 RPSSL
+640 RPSSV
-645 GIEFDEEDIETL
+645 GVEFTESNIESLISNDSDTKY
-657 LPQLTANVFST
+657 ST
-668 RTFKDGLLV
+668 RSFKDGLMVVTAMSTQTNSYRRYKWDISSLNLSAEYTRVVVRAQMAKSSAQYYFALANNIGSVPYAGIGYAAKAGGLSPSDGYIDYLV
-677 ITTTETKTANVNNYQ
+677 EKEGAFTNYS
-692 RYQLDLSGLALSND
+692 SGL
-706 YNRAAIRAKV
+706 
-716 AQSSNQYL
+716 
-724 MQLSNFDLSNQ
+724 
-735 LLFTT
+735 
-740 GSSANYLTFGKTS
+740 
-753 DITGNNAANYVNELA
+753 NAVY
-768 EKQGDFKY
+768 
-776 ANLKK
+776 
-781 SKNTD
+781 
-786 KDNIM
+786 I
-791 LVDILRSGY
+791 DILRKGY

-881 DNDLY
+881 DNNLY

-939 KDKLSENDST
+939 KDKLSVNDST

-974 GMVYNK
+974 GVVYNK

-986 VYDNNGSKLDGIEG
+986 VYDNNGSKLDGIKD

-1027 IGGSYSYSSAVSRSM
+1027 IGGSYYYSSAVSRSM

>member
-279 WATTK
+279 WATTQ
-284 NGEIVNSVELA
+284 NGETVNSVELA
-295 HKDISLYAIV
+295 HEDISLYAIV

-322 ADTVSDM
+322 ADTVTDM

-362 ELAAYTD
+362 ELAAHTD

-394 TADSMLSLEFDESED
+394 TAPSMKSVEFGGDDEDTILTSLYQDLACTYSTFSLENGLG
-409 ILANIFKDVSAG
+409 I
-421 AYADISFTEKGYVAF
+421 YTPTQAF
-436 QANKDIPKQTHPTYS
+436 SDYDRYKIK
-451 VSLTAKYPNGVPVEF
+451 LTAKYSDGVSSDYNRITMRARLSSITNQGAMAVLNESNKAVTVSDPDVFWLTTTEKYTTDASLWNTSVLKEYSKTWNPNITEVTTIKVDALRKPAK
-466 NRAAFRGK
+466 AADT
-474 RSLLNTVQ
+474 SDPLQ
-482 PYMCLT
+482 
-488 ADKNRSLGLINN
+488 
-500 ENVYSL
+500 
-506 SAEKDFFEKS
+506 SA
-516 GSVTNVTGT
+516 N
-525 LTLVYLNPLRASQ
+525 
-538 PMVTDIE
+538 I
-545 DSAFVDYIRFY
+545 DYIRFY

-603 WTTSEADAKTETNLL
+603 WATSEADAKTETNLL

-640 RPSSL
+640 RPSSV
-645 GIEFDEEDIETL
+645 GVEFTESNIESLISNDSDTKY
-657 LPQLTANVFST
+657 ST
-668 RTFKDGLLV
+668 RSFKDGLMV
-677 ITTTETKTANVNNYQ
+677 VTAMSTQTNNYR
-692 RYQLDLSGLALSND
+692 RYKWDISSLNLSAEYTRVVVRAQMAKSSAQYYFALANNIGSVPYAGIGYAAKAGGLSPSDGYIDYLVEKEGAFTNYSSGL
-706 YNRAAIRAKV
+706 
-716 AQSSNQYL
+716 
-724 MQLSNFDLSNQ
+724 
-735 LLFTT
+735 
-740 GSSANYLTFGKTS
+740 
-753 DITGNNAANYVNELA
+753 NAVY
-768 EKQGDFKY
+768 
-776 ANLKK
+776 
-781 SKNTD
+781 
-786 KDNIM
+786 I
-791 LVDILRSGY
+791 DILRKGY

-881 DNDLY
+881 DNNLY

-974 GMVYNK
+974 GVVYNK

-986 VYDNNGSKLDGIEG
+986 VYDNNGSKLDGIKD

-1027 IGGSYSYSSAVSRSM
+1027 IGGSYYYSSAVSRSM

>member
-279 WATTK
+279 WATTQ
-284 NGEIVNSVELA
+284 NGETVNSVELA
-295 HKDISLYAIV
+295 HEDISLYAIV

-322 ADTVSDM
+322 ADTVTDM

-525 LTLVYLNPLRASQ
+525 LTLVYSNPLRASQ

-603 WTTSEADAKTETNLL
+603 WATSEADAKTETNLL

-640 RPSSL
+640 RPSSV
-645 GIEFDEEDIETL
+645 GVEFTESNIESLISNDSDTKY
-657 LPQLTANVFST
+657 ST
-668 RTFKDGLLV
+668 RSFKDGLMV
-677 ITTTETKTANVNNYQ
+677 VTAISTQTNNYR
-692 RYQLDLSGLALSND
+692 RYKWDISSLNLSAEYTRVVVRAQMAKSSAQYYFALANNIGSVPYAGIGYAAKAGGLSPSDGYIDYLVEKEGAFTNYSSGL
-706 YNRAAIRAKV
+706 
-716 AQSSNQYL
+716 
-724 MQLSNFDLSNQ
+724 
-735 LLFTT
+735 
-740 GSSANYLTFGKTS
+740 
-753 DITGNNAANYVNELA
+753 NAVY
-768 EKQGDFKY
+768 
-776 ANLKK
+776 
-781 SKNTD
+781 
-786 KDNIM
+786 I
-791 LVDILRSGY
+791 DILRKGY

-881 DNDLY
+881 DNNLY

-974 GMVYNK
+974 GVVYNK

-986 VYDNNGSKLDGIEG
+986 VYDNNGSKLDGIKD

-1027 IGGSYSYSSAVSRSM
+1027 IGGSYYYSSAVSRSM
-1042 YQVAESLNAN
+1042 YQVAESLSTH
-1052 YDKLSDAEKA
+1052 YDELSDAEKA

>member
-295 HKDISLYAIV
+295 HEDISLYAIV

-394 TADSMLSLEFDESED
+394 TAPSMKSVEFGGDDEDTILTSLYQDLACTYSTFSLENGLG
-409 ILANIFKDVSAG
+409 I
-421 AYADISFTEKGYVAF
+421 YTPTQAF
-436 QANKDIPKQTHPTYS
+436 SDYDRYKIK
-451 VSLTAKYPNGVPVEF
+451 LTAKYSDGVSSDYNRITMRARLSSITNQGAMAVLNESNKAVTVSDPDVFWLTTTEKYTTDASLWNTSVLKEYSKTWNPNITEVTTIKVDALRKPAK
-466 NRAAFRGK
+466 AADT
-474 RSLLNTVQ
+474 SDPLQ
-482 PYMCLT
+482 
-488 ADKNRSLGLINN
+488 
-500 ENVYSL
+500 
-506 SAEKDFFEKS
+506 SA
-516 GSVTNVTGT
+516 N
-525 LTLVYLNPLRASQ
+525 
-538 PMVTDIE
+538 I
-545 DSAFVDYIRFY
+545 DYIRFY

-603 WTTSEADAKTETNLL
+603 WATSEADAKTETNLL

-640 RPSSL
+640 RPSSV
-645 GIEFDEEDIETL
+645 GVEFTESNIESLISNDSDTKY
-657 LPQLTANVFST
+657 ST
-668 RTFKDGLLV
+668 RSFKDGLMV
-677 ITTTETKTANVNNYQ
+677 VTAMSTQTNNYR
-692 RYQLDLSGLALSND
+692 RYKWDISSLNLSAEYTRVVVRAQMAKSSAQYYFALANNIGSVPYAGIGYAAKAGGLSPSDGYIDYLVEKEGAFTNYSSGL
-706 YNRAAIRAKV
+706 
-716 AQSSNQYL
+716 
-724 MQLSNFDLSNQ
+724 
-735 LLFTT
+735 
-740 GSSANYLTFGKTS
+740 
-753 DITGNNAANYVNELA
+753 NAVY
-768 EKQGDFKY
+768 
-776 ANLKK
+776 
-781 SKNTD
+781 
-786 KDNIM
+786 I
-791 LVDILRSGY
+791 DILRKGY

-881 DNDLY
+881 DNNLY

-974 GMVYNK
+974 GVVYNK

-986 VYDNNGSKLDGIEG
+986 VYDNNGSKLDGIKD

-1027 IGGSYSYSSAVSRSM
+1027 IGGSYYYSSAVSRSM

>member
-279 WATTK
+279 WATTQ
-284 NGEIVNSVELA
+284 NGETVNSVELA
-295 HKDISLYAIV
+295 HEDISLYAIV

-322 ADTVSDM
+322 ADTVTDM

-362 ELAAYTD
+362 ELAAHTD

-394 TADSMLSLEFDESED
+394 TAPSMKSVEFGGDDEDTILTSLYQDLACTYSTFSLENGLG
-409 ILANIFKDVSAG
+409 I
-421 AYADISFTEKGYVAF
+421 YTPTQAF
-436 QANKDIPKQTHPTYS
+436 SDYDRYKIK
-451 VSLTAKYPNGVPVEF
+451 LTAKYSDGVSSDYNRITMRARLSSITNQGAMAVLNESNKAVTVSDPDVFWLTTTEKYTTDASLWNTSVLKEYSKTWNPNITEVTTIKVDALRKPAK
-466 NRAAFRGK
+466 AADT
-474 RSLLNTVQ
+474 SDPLQ
-482 PYMCLT
+482 
-488 ADKNRSLGLINN
+488 
-500 ENVYSL
+500 
-506 SAEKDFFEKS
+506 SA
-516 GSVTNVTGT
+516 N
-525 LTLVYLNPLRASQ
+525 
-538 PMVTDIE
+538 I
-545 DSAFVDYIRFY
+545 DYIRFY

-603 WTTSEADAKTETNLL
+603 WATSEADTKTETNLL

-640 RPSSL
+640 RPSSV
-645 GIEFDEEDIETL
+645 GVEFTESNIESLISNDSDTKY
-657 LPQLTANVFST
+657 ST
-668 RTFKDGLLV
+668 RSFKDGLMV
-677 ITTTETKTANVNNYQ
+677 VTAMSTQTNNYR
-692 RYQLDLSGLALSND
+692 RYKWDISSLNLSAEYTRVVVRAQMAKSSAQYYFALANNIGSVPYAGIGYAAKAGGLSPSDGYIDYLVEKEGAFTNYSSGL
-706 YNRAAIRAKV
+706 
-716 AQSSNQYL
+716 
-724 MQLSNFDLSNQ
+724 
-735 LLFTT
+735 
-740 GSSANYLTFGKTS
+740 
-753 DITGNNAANYVNELA
+753 NAVY
-768 EKQGDFKY
+768 
-776 ANLKK
+776 
-781 SKNTD
+781 
-786 KDNIM
+786 I
-791 LVDILRSGY
+791 DILRKGY

-881 DNDLY
+881 DNNLY

-974 GMVYNK
+974 GVVYNK

-986 VYDNNGSKLDGIEG
+986 VYDNNGSKLDGIED

-1027 IGGSYSYSSAVSRSM
+1027 IGGSYYYSSAVSRSM

>member
-28 TVESGAEVSD
+28 TVESGAEVSET
-38 MSAAAHKTESENAT
+38 SEAAQKTENEKAT
-52 LNAGEIPSPGIN
+52 LNAGEIPTPGIN
-64 ILTGTSEAETFGT
+64 ILTGTQAAETF
-77 AEGTYTR
+77 EGY
-84 PAEATS
+84 EV
-90 IKSFGVSGGSASIV
+90 G
-104 LEDER
+104 
-109 GGVLKVTETGTAYP
+109 ETGFDYVANGGYTPGFNNAAVASAIVAKDATGNQSLTITPNAKNFPYFR
-123 DVVWTLSS
+123 WKLSGI
-131 VIEADRPV
+131 IEAGRPIYV
-139 YISLAA
+139 STSV
-145 KNQTRNMWFGG
+145 KKTGSGSFWFVGLRH
-156 FARNGITANSTEN
+156 ATASNRTEN
-169 MVYNPTPLYWHNV
+169 LVYNPGSMTWLSGTNSNV
-182 DHNKINMPLP
+182 LNIGASTAQTL
-192 KANTWA
+192 TRTVSVF
-198 EYKIALSSVK
+198 SSV
-208 DMSQLFIRFDKK
+208 DISEVGFEFGNS
-220 TGEILYLDDLSF
+220 GETAILDN
-232 IPYYKVTYYSPD
+232 IKIVPYYKVTYYSHD
-244 GNDVLHTEYTLIDAK
+244 GSEVLHTDYTLIDAK

-279 WATTK
+279 WATTQ
-284 NGEIVNSVELA
+284 NGETVNSVELA
-295 HKDISLYAIV
+295 HEDISLYAIV

-618 APSAAIDIV
+618 APSAAINIG
-627 NADVDLYACWLDK
+627 NANVDLYACWLDK
-640 RPSSL
+640 RPSSV
-645 GIEFDEEDIETL
+645 GVEFTESNIESLISNDSDTKY
-657 LPQLTANVFST
+657 ST
-668 RTFKDGLLV
+668 RSFKDGLMVVTAMSTQANSYRRYKWDISSLNLSAEYTRVVVRAQMAKSSAQYYFALANNIGSVPYAGIGYAAKAGDFDPKDGYIDYLV
-677 ITTTETKTANVNNYQ
+677 EKEGAFTNYS
-692 RYQLDLSGLALSND
+692 SGL
-706 YNRAAIRAKV
+706 
-716 AQSSNQYL
+716 
-724 MQLSNFDLSNQ
+724 
-735 LLFTT
+735 
-740 GSSANYLTFGKTS
+740 
-753 DITGNNAANYVNELA
+753 NAVY
-768 EKQGDFKY
+768 
-776 ANLKK
+776 
-781 SKNTD
+781 
-786 KDNIM
+786 I
-791 LVDILRSGY
+791 DILRRGY

-862 STSAY
+862 GTSAY
-867 ATATVTSIDITNIS
+867 ATATVTSIDITNTS
-881 DNDLY
+881 GNNLY

-913 IRFAATVA
+913 IRFAAKVA

-927 DNTEE
+927 ENTEE

-939 KDKLSENDST
+939 KDKLSVNDST

-974 GMVYNK
+974 GVVYNK

-986 VYDNNGSKLDGIEG
+986 VYDNNGSKLDGIED

-1027 IGGSYSYSSAVSRSM
+1027 IGGSYYYSSAVSRSM

>member
-28 TVESGAEVSD
+28 TVESGAEVSET
-38 MSAAAHKTESENAT
+38 SEAAHKTESEKAT
-52 LNAGEIPSPGIN
+52 LNAGEIPTPGIN
-64 ILTGTSEAETFGT
+64 ILTGTQAAETF
-77 AEGTYTR
+77 EGY
-84 PAEATS
+84 EV
-90 IKSFGVSGGSASIV
+90 G
-104 LEDER
+104 
-109 GGVLKVTETGTAYP
+109 ETGFDYVANGGYTPGFNNAAVASAIVAKDATGNQSLTITPNAKNFPYFR
-123 DVVWTLSS
+123 WKLSGI
-131 VIEADRPV
+131 IEAGRPIYV
-139 YISLAA
+139 STSV
-145 KNQTRNMWFGG
+145 KKTGSGSFWFVGLRH
-156 FARNGITANSTEN
+156 ATASNNTEN
-169 MVYNPTPLYWHNV
+169 LVYNPGSMTWLSDTNSNV
-182 DHNKINMPLP
+182 LNIGASTAQTL
-192 KANTWA
+192 TRTVSVF
-198 EYKIALSSVK
+198 SSV
-208 DMSQLFIRFDKK
+208 DISEVGFEFGNS
-220 TGEILYLDDLSF
+220 GETAILDN
-232 IPYYKVTYYSPD
+232 IKIVPYYKVTYYSHD
-244 GNDVLHTEYTLIDAK
+244 GSEVLHTDYTLIDAK

-279 WATTK
+279 WATTQ
-284 NGEIVNSVELA
+284 NGETVNSVELA
-295 HKDISLYAIV
+295 HEDISLYAIV

-313 VYEANKPAL
+313 VYKANKPAL

-506 SAEKDFFEKS
+506 SAEKDFLEKS

-640 RPSSL
+640 RPSSV
-645 GIEFDEEDIETL
+645 GVEFTESNIESLISNDSDTKY
-657 LPQLTANVFST
+657 ST
-668 RTFKDGLLV
+668 RSFKDGLMVVTAMSTQTNSYRRYKWDISSLNLSAEYTRVVVRAQMAKSSAQYYFALANNIGSVPYAGIGYAAKAGDFDPKDGYIDYLV
-677 ITTTETKTANVNNYQ
+677 EKEGAFTNYS
-692 RYQLDLSGLALSND
+692 SGL
-706 YNRAAIRAKV
+706 
-716 AQSSNQYL
+716 
-724 MQLSNFDLSNQ
+724 
-735 LLFTT
+735 
-740 GSSANYLTFGKTS
+740 
-753 DITGNNAANYVNELA
+753 NAVY
-768 EKQGDFKY
+768 
-776 ANLKK
+776 
-781 SKNTD
+781 
-786 KDNIM
+786 I
-791 LVDILRSGY
+791 DILRKGY

-862 STSAY
+862 GTSAY
-867 ATATVTSIDITNIS
+867 ATTTVTSIDITNTS
-881 DNDLY
+881 ENNLY
-886 AVWQPSGN
+886 AVWQPSGDV
-894 TVPTMFENL
+894 VPTMFENL

-913 IRFAATVA
+913 IRFAAKVA

-927 DNTEE
+927 ENTEE

-939 KDKLSENDST
+939 KDKLSVNDST

-974 GMVYNK
+974 GVVYNK

-1027 IGGSYSYSSAVSRSM
+1027 IGGSYYYSSAVSRSM

>member
-1 MKKRTTLAAVLLAV
+1 M
-15 LFGMTAF
+15 
-22 AAPLTE
+22 
-28 TVESGAEVSD
+28 
-38 MSAAAHKTESENAT
+38 
-52 LNAGEIPSPGIN
+52 
-64 ILTGTSEAETFGT
+64 
-77 AEGTYTR
+77 
-84 PAEATS
+84 
-90 IKSFGVSGGSASIV
+90 
-104 LEDER
+104 EDER

-525 LTLVYLNPLRASQ
+525 LTLVYSNPLRASQ

-603 WTTSEADAKTETNLL
+603 WATSEADAKTETNLL

-640 RPSSL
+640 RPSSV
-645 GIEFDEEDIETL
+645 GVEFTESNIESLISNDSDTKY
-657 LPQLTANVFST
+657 ST
-668 RTFKDGLLV
+668 RSFKDGLMV
-677 ITTTETKTANVNNYQ
+677 VTAISTQTNNYR
-692 RYQLDLSGLALSND
+692 RYKWDISSLNLSAEYTRVVVRAQMAKSSAQYYFALANNIGSVPYAGIGYAAKAGGLSPSDGYIDYLVEKEGAFTNYSSGL
-706 YNRAAIRAKV
+706 
-716 AQSSNQYL
+716 
-724 MQLSNFDLSNQ
+724 
-735 LLFTT
+735 
-740 GSSANYLTFGKTS
+740 
-753 DITGNNAANYVNELA
+753 NAVY
-768 EKQGDFKY
+768 
-776 ANLKK
+776 
-781 SKNTD
+781 
-786 KDNIM
+786 I
-791 LVDILRSGY
+791 DILRKGY

-881 DNDLY
+881 DNNLY

-974 GMVYNK
+974 GVVYNK

-986 VYDNNGSKLDGIEG
+986 VYDNNGSKLDGIKD

-1027 IGGSYSYSSAVSRSM
+1027 IGGSYYYSSAVSRSM
-1042 YQVAESLNAN
+1042 YQVAESLSTH
-1052 YDKLSDAEKA
+1052 YDELSDAEKA

>member
-64 ILTGTSEAETFGT
+64 ILTGTQAAETF
-77 AEGTYTR
+77 EGY
-84 PAEATS
+84 EV
-90 IKSFGVSGGSASIV
+90 G
-104 LEDER
+104 
-109 GGVLKVTETGTAYP
+109 ETGFDYVANGGYTPGFNNAAVASAIVAKDATGNQSLTITPIAKGFPYFR
-123 DVVWTLSS
+123 WKLSGI
-131 VIEADRPV
+131 IEAGRPIYV
-139 YISLAA
+139 STSV
-145 KNQTRNMWFGG
+145 KKTGSGSFWFVGLRH
-156 FARNGITANSTEN
+156 ATASNNTEN
-169 MVYNPTPLYWHNV
+169 LVYNPGSMTWLSGTNSNV
-182 DHNKINMPLP
+182 LNIGASTAQTL
-192 KANTWA
+192 TRTVSVF
-198 EYKIALSSVK
+198 SSV
-208 DMSQLFIRFDKK
+208 DISEVGFEFGNS
-220 TGEILYLDDLSF
+220 GETAILDN
-232 IPYYKVTYYSPD
+232 IKIVPYYKVTYYSHD
-244 GNDVLHTEYTLIDAK
+244 GSEVLHTDYTLIDAK

-279 WATTK
+279 WATTQ
-284 NGEIVNSVELA
+284 NGETVNSVELA
-295 HKDISLYAIV
+295 HEDISLYAIV

-603 WTTSEADAKTETNLL
+603 WATSEADAKTETNLL
-618 APSAAIDIV
+618 APSAAINIG
-627 NADVDLYACWLDK
+627 NANVDLYACWLDK

-776 ANLKK
+776 ANLKN

-862 STSAY
+862 GTSAY
-867 ATATVTSIDITNIS
+867 ATTTVTSIDITNIS
-881 DNDLY
+881 DNNLY

-913 IRFAATVA
+913 IRFAAKVA

-939 KDKLSENDST
+939 KDKLSVNDST
-949 LSNLVFGEDGPQD
+949 LSNLVFGENGPQD

-974 GMVYNK
+974 GVVYNK

-1000 GVSEGVTCV
+1000 GVSEGVT
-1009 VYNIKN
+1009 
-1015 EKTELAVRSYIK
+1015 
-1027 IGGSYSYSSAVSRSM
+1027 
-1042 YQVAESLNAN
+1042 
-1052 YDKLSDAEKA
+1052 
-1062 WVDKV
+1062 
-1067 LGTTG
+1067 
-1072 GTTNE
+1072 

>member
-394 TADSMLSLEFDESED
+394 TAPSMKSVEFGGDDEDTILTSLYQDLACTYSTFSLENGLG
-409 ILANIFKDVSAG
+409 I
-421 AYADISFTEKGYVAF
+421 YTPTQAF
-436 QANKDIPKQTHPTYS
+436 SDYDRYKIK
-451 VSLTAKYPNGVPVEF
+451 LTAKYSDGVSSDYNRITMRARLSSITNQGAMAVLNESNKAVTVSDPDVFWLTTTEKYTTDASLWNTSVLKEYSKTWNPNITEVTTIKVDALRKPAK
-466 NRAAFRGK
+466 AADT
-474 RSLLNTVQ
+474 SDPLQ
-482 PYMCLT
+482 
-488 ADKNRSLGLINN
+488 
-500 ENVYSL
+500 
-506 SAEKDFFEKS
+506 SA
-516 GSVTNVTGT
+516 N
-525 LTLVYLNPLRASQ
+525 
-538 PMVTDIE
+538 I
-545 DSAFVDYIRFY
+545 DYIRFY

-603 WTTSEADAKTETNLL
+603 WATSEADAKTETNLL

-640 RPSSL
+640 RPSSV
-645 GIEFDEEDIETL
+645 GVEFTESNIESLISNDSDTKY
-657 LPQLTANVFST
+657 ST
-668 RTFKDGLLV
+668 RSFKDGLMV
-677 ITTTETKTANVNNYQ
+677 VTAMSTQTNNYR
-692 RYQLDLSGLALSND
+692 RYKWDISSLNLSAEYTRVVVRAQMAKSSAQYYFALANNIGSVPYAGIGYAAKAGGLSPSDGYIDYLVEKEGAFTNYSSGL
-706 YNRAAIRAKV
+706 
-716 AQSSNQYL
+716 
-724 MQLSNFDLSNQ
+724 
-735 LLFTT
+735 
-740 GSSANYLTFGKTS
+740 
-753 DITGNNAANYVNELA
+753 NAVY
-768 EKQGDFKY
+768 
-776 ANLKK
+776 
-781 SKNTD
+781 
-786 KDNIM
+786 I
-791 LVDILRSGY
+791 DILRKGY

-881 DNDLY
+881 DNNLY

-974 GMVYNK
+974 GVVYNK

-986 VYDNNGSKLDGIEG
+986 VYDNNGSKLDGIKD

-1027 IGGSYSYSSAVSRSM
+1027 IGGSYYYSSAVSRSM

>member
-232 IPYYKVTYYSPD
+232 IPYYKVTYYSHD
-244 GNDVLHTEYTLIDAK
+244 GSEVLHTDYTLIDAK

-279 WATTK
+279 WATTQ
-284 NGEIVNSVELA
+284 NGETVNSVELA

-355 GWSLEQK
+355 GWSLEPK

-618 APSAAIDIV
+618 APSAAINIG
-627 NADVDLYACWLDK
+627 NANVDLYACWLDK
-640 RPSSL
+640 RPSSV
-645 GIEFDEEDIETL
+645 GVEFTESNIESLISNDSDTKY
-657 LPQLTANVFST
+657 ST
-668 RTFKDGLLV
+668 RSFKDGLMV
-677 ITTTETKTANVNNYQ
+677 VTAMSTQTNNYR
-692 RYQLDLSGLALSND
+692 RYKWDISSLNLSAEYTRVVVRAQMAKSSAQYYFALANNIGSVPYAGIGYAAKAGGLSPSDGYIDYLVEKEGAFTNYSSGL
-706 YNRAAIRAKV
+706 
-716 AQSSNQYL
+716 
-724 MQLSNFDLSNQ
+724 
-735 LLFTT
+735 
-740 GSSANYLTFGKTS
+740 
-753 DITGNNAANYVNELA
+753 NAVY
-768 EKQGDFKY
+768 
-776 ANLKK
+776 
-781 SKNTD
+781 
-786 KDNIM
+786 I
-791 LVDILRSGY
+791 DILRKGY

-881 DNDLY
+881 DNNLY

-913 IRFAATVA
+913 IRFAAKVA

-939 KDKLSENDST
+939 KDKLSVNDST
-949 LSNLVFGEDGPQD
+949 LGNLVFGENGPQD

-974 GMVYNK
+974 GVVYNK

-1015 EKTELAVRSYIK
+1015 TKTELAVRSYIK
-1027 IGGSYSYSSAVSRSM
+1027 IGGSYYYSSAVSRSM

-1067 LGTTG
+1067 LGTAG

>member
-279 WATTK
+279 WATTQ
-284 NGEIVNSVELA
+284 NGETVNSVELA
-295 HKDISLYAIV
+295 HEDISLYAIV

-322 ADTVSDM
+322 ADTVTDM

-362 ELAAYTD
+362 ELAAHTD

-394 TADSMLSLEFDESED
+394 TAPSMKSVEFGGDDEDTILTSLYQDLACTYSTFSLENGLG
-409 ILANIFKDVSAG
+409 I
-421 AYADISFTEKGYVAF
+421 YTPTQAF
-436 QANKDIPKQTHPTYS
+436 SDYDRYKIK
-451 VSLTAKYPNGVPVEF
+451 LTAKYSDGVSSDYNRITMRARLSSITNQGAMAVLNESNKAVTVSDPDVFWLTTTEKYTTDASLWNTSVLKEYSKTWNPNITEVTTIKVDALRKPAK
-466 NRAAFRGK
+466 AADT
-474 RSLLNTVQ
+474 SDPLQ
-482 PYMCLT
+482 
-488 ADKNRSLGLINN
+488 
-500 ENVYSL
+500 
-506 SAEKDFFEKS
+506 SA
-516 GSVTNVTGT
+516 N
-525 LTLVYLNPLRASQ
+525 
-538 PMVTDIE
+538 I
-545 DSAFVDYIRFY
+545 DYIRFY

-603 WTTSEADAKTETNLL
+603 WATSEADAKTETNLL

-640 RPSSL
+640 RPSSV
-645 GIEFDEEDIETL
+645 GVEFTESNIESLISNDSDTKY
-657 LPQLTANVFST
+657 ST
-668 RTFKDGLLV
+668 RSFKDGLMV
-677 ITTTETKTANVNNYQ
+677 VTAMSTQTNNYR
-692 RYQLDLSGLALSND
+692 RYKWDISSLNLSAEYTRVVVRAQMAKSSAQYYFALANNIGSVPYAGIGYAAKAGGLSPSDGYIDYLVEKEGAFTNYSSGL
-706 YNRAAIRAKV
+706 
-716 AQSSNQYL
+716 
-724 MQLSNFDLSNQ
+724 
-735 LLFTT
+735 
-740 GSSANYLTFGKTS
+740 
-753 DITGNNAANYVNELA
+753 NAVY
-768 EKQGDFKY
+768 
-776 ANLKK
+776 
-781 SKNTD
+781 
-786 KDNIM
+786 I
-791 LVDILRSGY
+791 DILRKGY

-881 DNDLY
+881 DNNLY

-974 GMVYNK
+974 GVVYNK

-986 VYDNNGSKLDGIEG
+986 VYDNNGSKLDGIED

-1027 IGGSYSYSSAVSRSM
+1027 IGGSYYYSSAVSRSM